1 MSDSIPSFSGH
12 DLPADGDPRSNSEIL
27 AAVALGDRRA
37 FRVLY
42 DRFAGRLLA
51 YVRAMGGP
59 RVEAEDVVQEVLVA
73 IWSKAG
79 QYRPALGSPEG
90 WIFTVTRNKV
100 FDIWRQRF
108 TVEGMEEVDLEM
120 LAIQGPGT
128 DPTLVVT
135 LTKALSTLPPEQRQP
150 LVLAYFG
157 GLTYGETAKRLGLPE
172 GTVKSRI
179 RSAHCTLKLL
189 VATS

>member
-1 MSDSIPSFSGH
+1 MSDPIPIFSGH
-12 DLPADGDPRSNSEIL
+12 GQPVDADPRINSEIL
-27 AAVALGDRRA
+27 AAVAQGDRGA

-42 DRFAGRLLA
+42 NRFAGRLLA

-59 RVEAEDVVQEVLVA
+59 RVEAEDVVQEVLIA
-73 IWSKAG
+73 LWSKAG

-100 FDIWRQRF
+100 LDIWRQRSS
-108 TVEGMEEVDLEM
+108 VEGMEEADLEV
-120 LAIQGPGT
+120 LAIQDPGP
-128 DPTLVVT
+128 DPTLALT
-135 LTKALSTLPPEQRQP
+135 LAKALATLPPEHRQP

-179 RSAHCTLKLL
+179 RSALSHLKTL
-189 VATS
+189 VAIP